1 MGQEALC
8 TVRVGKKT
16 VRGKALLESEAL
28 ILRGDL
34 RLNIPLR
41 EMKLV
46 KAVRGELHVEYPG
59 GVASFELGA
68 LARKWAEK
76 ILHPKSLIDKLGVK
90 PGAIVSVLGVR
101 DTEFRRQLD
110 GRTRQVSES
119 KPRKDS
125 DFIFFG
131 AEHASDLARLKL
143 LVPFLKSAGA
153 IWVVYPKGQARV
165 TEAGVIAAAKKA
177 GLVDVKVARFS
188 AAHTA
193 LKLVIPLAKR

>member
-1 MGQEALC
+1 MGQEAFC

-46 KAVRGELHVEYPG
+46 KAVRGELRVEYPG

-68 LARKWAEK
+68 QAEKWAEK
-76 ILHPKSLIDKLGVK
+76 ILHPKSLMDKLGVK
-90 PGAIVSVLGVR
+90 PGVIVSVLGVR
-101 DTEFRRQLD
+101 DTEFRRELD
-110 GRTRQVSES
+110 GRTKQVSES
-119 KPRKDS
+119 KPREDF

-131 AEHASDLARLKL
+131 AEDASDLAQLKP
-143 LVPFLKSAGA
+143 LVRFLK
-153 IWVVYPKGQARV
+153 
-165 TEAGVIAAAKKA
+165 
-177 GLVDVKVARFS
+177 
-188 AAHTA
+188 
-193 LKLVIPLAKR
+193 